1 MLFNADNETK
11 QRMFNQYKQDAMD
24 YHQRKEDEKR
34 RRIQEEREYIEK
46 NQKMEREQELKK
58 RYEKMEK
65 LNQQMNEYQKMLSEQ
80 HGNPLLN
87 NNRKREVVSKNYGYT
102 PNQRQNENN
111 KDINMNNL
119 FSFMKILYQKKI
131 F

>member
-1 MLFNADNETK
+1 
-11 QRMFNQYKQDAMD
+11 
-24 YHQRKEDEKR
+24 
-34 RRIQEEREYIEK
+34 
-46 NQKMEREQELKK
+46 MEREQELKK

-65 LNQQMNEYQKMLSEQ
+65 LNEQMNEYQKMLSEY

-87 NNRKREVVSKNYGYT
+87 NSRKREVVSKNYGYT